1 LSSYQ
6 AKKYVRL
13 AQLSGGGHWQ
23 SLSILSLPT
32 IILHL
37 FMTNLFS
44 ANLGISR
51 LPRLALSLSL
61 LAGPTIAA
69 AQTGP
74 MAIYA
79 LGTVTQNYFGIPANS
94 QVLSQLNPANLNN
107 SSALQVPN
115 KLFVIAGVAA
125 GQQLIGLDT
134 RPSTGQLYA
143 LGYNATTGVG
153 QLYTLDTDNG
163 AATAVGAPITGL
175 DIQDTN
181 RANTQGL
188 TPNIGFDFNPRVD
201 RIRVVTPNGKNY
213 RLNPNTGGAAIQD
226 GNLAYAAGNT
236 VGHAPY
242 IGTGA
247 YTNSALGVS
256 GTTLNDIDIT
266 NTNALLSTQIQPN
279 AGTLNPV
286 AAVTFQTNGNANAF
300 PLNSPTVGL
309 DLDIYYD
316 RTNPNV
322 AARNRGYLIEA
333 RYTDPNNRDINNGG
347 AGNQFSS
354 NLWAFDIAT
363 GKAVGKNIFGRIPVY
378 LSNIAAMTV
387 MPKTWTG
394 AVSTAWDEP
403 NNWYPVGVPTGPN
416 PNLAIPT
423 TGDDVVIPG
432 PGTVV
437 AMANVTVT
445 NQPVVS
451 DTRRVASVNLSN
463 GATLTLAA
471 SGTLTLYGNFVNND
485 SSVGGTGTV
494 ALADS
499 AATLDI
505 GGNALTRF
513 PNLRTGT
520 VGQGGT
526 TTSGAVAIQ
535 QSLTVGDVLTIG
547 SDQAFTLLS
556 SSTGTAYVVNNGG
569 TVAGTAT
576 VQRYITPT
584 NTGAGYRHYSSPVS
598 GNTVA
603 DFATSGFAPVVNSAY
618 NSSATPSTV
627 RPFPN
632 IYTYDQSRLGLT
644 NTTPEFDKGFQ
655 SPGATSE
662 ALATAAGYTV
672 NIGASAVVDFQGTL
686 NNGDYTRGNLTR
698 GTQAT
703 AGWQFLGN
711 PYPSAL
717 NYDVV
722 LANSTGIESALFVY
736 KSNGQYTG
744 TYTSYVNGQGANTGT
759 NELPLGQGFF
769 VRTASGQ
776 TGTVNF
782 TNAARLATPETALF
796 QRTAA
801 DPRPALA
808 LTLRNATLANQTRV
822 YFEQG
827 ATAAFDAKFDA
838 TYLPA
843 THGLDLATDASA
855 DALSINGLPALT
867 GPVTVPLRVH
877 APAAGTYT
885 LAVDELNN
893 LPAGYHAYLRDS
905 STGTYTDLTT
915 TPSVSLALTPAD
927 APSGRY
933 ALLITAA
940 SPLSTAPATL
950 AALAAVYPNPAHGTA
965 TLILPQALRGTSA
978 STIQLL
984 NTLGQ
989 VVLTRTLAPGVAPTV
1004 ELSLNGVAPGIYT
1017 VRASTEAGMVA
1028 KRLVVQ

>member
-1 LSSYQ
+1 
-6 AKKYVRL
+6 
-13 AQLSGGGHWQ
+13 
-23 SLSILSLPT
+23 
-32 IILHL
+32 
-37 FMTNLFS
+37 MMNLFS
-44 ANLGISR
+44 ANSGNHR
-51 LPRLALSLSL
+51 LPKLALALGL
-61 LAGPTIAA
+61 LAGPATVA
-69 AQTGP
+69 AQTLP
-74 MAIYA
+74 TAIYA

-94 QVLSQLNPANLNN
+94 QVLSQLNPANL
-107 SSALQVPN
+107 STTSALQVPN
-115 KLFVIAGVAA
+115 RLFVITGVVA
-125 GQQLIGLDT
+125 GQQLIGIDA
-134 RPSTGQLYA
+134 RPNTGQLYA
-143 LGYNATTGVG
+143 LGYNATTSVG
-153 QLYTLDTDNG
+153 QLYTLDTDTG
-163 AATAVGAPITGL
+163 VATAVGTPITGL
-175 DIQDTN
+175 DIQDTD

-201 RIRVVTPNGKNY
+201 RIRVVTPNGNNY
-213 RLNPNTGGAAIQD
+213 RLNPNTGGAAIKD
-226 GNLAYAAGNT
+226 GNLAYVAGNT

-247 YTNSALGVS
+247 YTNAALGVS
-256 GTTLNDIDIT
+256 GTTLYDIDIT
-266 NTNALLSTQIQPN
+266 STNALLSTQVPPN
-279 AGTLNPV
+279 NGTLNPV
-286 AAVTFQTNGNANAF
+286 APVTFRTNGNATAF
-300 PLNSPTVGL
+300 PLNSPTIGL

-316 RTNPNV
+316 RTNPST
-322 AARNRGYLIEA
+322 AARNQGYLIEA
-333 RYTDPNNRDINNGG
+333 RYSDPANADINNGST
-347 AGNQFSS
+347 GNRFSS

-363 GKAVGKNIFGRIPVY
+363 GQAVGKNIFGQVPVF
-378 LSNIAAMTV
+378 LSNIAVVAV

-394 AVSTAWDEP
+394 AVSTAWNDA
-403 NNWYPVGVPTGPN
+403 NNWYPTGVPTGPN
-416 PNLAIPT
+416 PNAVTPT
-423 TGDDVVIPG
+423 AGDDVVIPG

-445 NQPVVS
+445 NQPVVA
-451 DTRRVASVNLSN
+451 DAQRVASVNLSN

-471 SGTLTLYGNFVNND
+471 RGTLTLYGNFVNND

-505 GGNALTRF
+505 GGNALSRF

-520 VGQGGT
+520 VGTGGV

-535 QSLTVGDVLTIG
+535 QSLTVGDALTIG
-547 SDQAFTLLS
+547 AGQAFTLLS
-556 SSTGTAYVVNNGG
+556 SSAGTAYVANNGAG
-569 TVAGTAT
+569 IVVGTAT

-584 NTGAGYRHYSSPVS
+584 NAGAGYRHYSSPVS

-603 DFATSGFAPVVNSAY
+603 DFAATGFSPVVNPAY

-627 RPFPN
+627 RPYPN
-632 IYTYDQSRLGLT
+632 IYTYDQARLGLV
-644 NTTPEFDKGFQ
+644 NTSSEFDKGFQ
-655 SPGATSE
+655 SPSATTE
-662 ALATAAGYTV
+662 AIATATGYTV
-672 NIGASAVVDFQGTL
+672 NIGASTLVDFTGTL
-686 NNGDYTRGNLTR
+686 NNGNYQRGNLVR
-698 GTQAT
+698 GTQAS

-717 NYDVV
+717 DYAVV
-722 LANSTGIESALFVY
+722 LDNSTGIEGALFVF

-759 NELPLGQGFF
+759 NVLPLGQGFF
-769 VRTASGQ
+769 IRTASGQ

-782 TNAARLATPETALF
+782 TNSARLATPETALF

-801 DPRPALA
+801 DPRPSLA
-808 LTLRNATLANQTRV
+808 LTLRNAALANQTRV

-838 TYLPA
+838 PYLPA

-877 APAAGTYT
+877 APAAGTYS
-885 LAVDELNN
+885 LAADELAN
-893 LPAGYHAYLRDS
+893 LPAGYHAYLHDS
-905 STGTYTDLTT
+905 STGTYTDLAA
-915 TPSVSLALTPAD
+915 TPSVSLTLTPAD

-940 SPLSTAPATL
+940 SPLATAPAVL
-950 AALAAVYPNPAHGTA
+950 ATLAAVYPNPAHGTA
-965 TLILPQALRGTSA
+965 TLVLPQALRGTSA

-989 VVLTRTLAPGVAPTV
+989 VVLTKTLAAGGAPTV
-1004 ELSLNGVAPGIYT
+1004 ELSLNGLAPGIYT
-1017 VRASTEAGMVA
+1017 VRASTEAGLVT
-1028 KRLVVQ
+1028 KRLTVQ

>member
-1 LSSYQ
+1 
-6 AKKYVRL
+6 
-13 AQLSGGGHWQ
+13 
-23 SLSILSLPT
+23 
-32 IILHL
+32 
-37 FMTNLFS
+37 MTNLFS

-51 LPRLALSLSL
+51 LPRLALALGL
-61 LAGPTIAA
+61 LAGPAGAA
-69 AQTGP
+69 AQTLST
-74 MAIYA
+74 IYA

-94 QVLSQLNPANLNN
+94 QVLSRLNPANLT
-107 SSALQVPN
+107 STTEALQVPS
-115 KLFVIAGVAA
+115 KLFVIAGVAPS
-125 GQQLIGLDT
+125 QRLIGIDT
-134 RPSTGQLYA
+134 RPNTGQLYA

-153 QLYTLDTDNG
+153 QLYILDTETG

-201 RIRVVTPNGKNY
+201 RIRVVTPNGNNY
-213 RLNPNTGGAAIQD
+213 RLNPNTGGAAIKD

-247 YTNSALGVS
+247 YTNAALGVS
-256 GTTLNDIDIT
+256 GTTLYDIDIT
-266 NTNALLSTQIQPN
+266 NTNALLSTQVPPN
-279 AGTLNPV
+279 TGTLNPV

-300 PLNSPTVGL
+300 PLNSPTVAL
-309 DLDIYYD
+309 DLDIYYN
-316 RTNPNV
+316 RTARGNDPRNV
-322 AARNRGYLIEA
+322 GYLIEA
-333 RYTDPNNRDINNGG
+333 RYTDPTNTDINNGG
-347 AGNQFSS
+347 PTNQFSS
-354 NLWAFDIAT
+354 NLWAFNIAT
-363 GKAVGKNIFGRIPVY
+363 GEAIGKNIFGQLPVF
-378 LSNIAAMTV
+378 LSNIAVMAV

-394 AVSTAWDEP
+394 AVSTAWNEP

-416 PNLAIPT
+416 PNLATPT
-423 TGDDVVIPG
+423 AGDDVVIPG

-445 NQPVVS
+445 NQPIVS
-451 DTRRVASVNLSN
+451 DTRRVTSVNLSN
-463 GATLTLAA
+463 GATLTLEA

-505 GGNALTRF
+505 GGNALSRF

-520 VGQGGT
+520 VGTGGV
-526 TTSGAVAIQ
+526 TTSGPVAIQ
-535 QSLTVGDVLTIG
+535 QSLTVGDDLTIG
-547 SDQAFTLLS
+547 ADQAFTLLS
-556 SSTGTAYVVNNGG
+556 GSAGTAYVVNSGG
-569 TVAGTAT
+569 AVVGMAT

-584 NTGAGYRHYSSPVS
+584 NAGAGYRHYSSPVS

-603 DFATSGFAPVVNSAY
+603 DFAAAGFAPVVNPAY
-618 NSSATPSTV
+618 NASATPPTTT
-627 RPFPN
+627 PFPN
-632 IYTYDQSRLGLT
+632 IYSYDQARLGLT
-644 NTTPEFDKGFQ
+644 NSSPEFDKGFL

-662 ALATAAGYTV
+662 AIGAASGYAV
-672 NIGASAVVDFQGTL
+672 NIGATALVDFQGTL
-686 NNGDYTRGNLTR
+686 NNGTYQRANLAR

-722 LANSTGIESALFVY
+722 LANSTGMENALFVY
-736 KSNGQYTG
+736 KSSGQYTG
-744 TYTSYVNGQGANTGT
+744 TYTSYVNGQSANSGT
-759 NELPLGQGFF
+759 NVLPLGQGFF
-769 VRTASGQ
+769 IRTATGQ

-782 TNAARLATPETALF
+782 TNAARLTTPETTLF

-822 YFEQG
+822 YFETG
-827 ATAAFDAKFDA
+827 ATPAFDAKFDA
-838 TYLPA
+838 PYLPA
-843 THGLDLATDASA
+843 THGLDLATDAGTE
-855 DALSINGLPALT
+855 ALTINGLPALA

-885 LAVDELNN
+885 LAVDELRN
-893 LPAGYHAYLRDS
+893 LPAGYHAYLRDG
-905 STGTYTDLTT
+905 STGTYTDLAT

-927 APSGRY
+927 APSGRF
-933 ALLITAA
+933 ALLLTAA
-940 SPLSTAPATL
+940 SPLAAAPATL
-950 AALAAVYPNPAHGTA
+950 AALAGVYPNPAHGTA
-965 TLILPQALRGTSA
+965 ILVLPQALRGTSA

-989 VVLTRTLAPGVAPTV
+989 VVLTKTLAAGGAPNV
-1004 ELSLNGVAPGIYT
+1004 ELRLTGIAPGIYT
-1017 VRASTEAGMVA
+1017 VRATTEAGLVA

>member
-1 LSSYQ
+1 
-6 AKKYVRL
+6 
-13 AQLSGGGHWQ
+13 
-23 SLSILSLPT
+23 
-32 IILHL
+32 
-37 FMTNLFS
+37 MTNLFS
-44 ANLGISR
+44 VNLGISR
-51 LPRLALSLSL
+51 LPRLTLALGL
-61 LAGPTIAA
+61 LAGPTMAA

-74 MAIYA
+74 MSIFA

-94 QVLSQLNPANLNN
+94 QVLSQLNPANLSNTT
-107 SSALQVPN
+107 ALQVPN
-115 KLFVIAGVAA
+115 KFFVIAGVAA
-125 GQQLIGLDT
+125 GQRLIGIDA
-134 RPSTGQLYA
+134 RPNTGQLYA
-143 LGYNATTGVG
+143 LGYNATTSVG
-153 QLYTLDTDNG
+153 QLYTLDTETG
-163 AATAVGAPITGL
+163 AATAVGSPITGL

-226 GNLAYAAGNT
+226 GDLAYVAGNT

-256 GTTLNDIDIT
+256 GTTLYDIDIT
-266 NTNALLSTQIQPN
+266 NTNALLSTQVPPN
-279 AGTLNPV
+279 NGTLNPV
-286 AAVTFQTNGNANAF
+286 AAVTFQTNGNPNAF

-316 RTNPNV
+316 RTNSNA
-322 AARNRGYLIEA
+322 AARNMGYLIEA
-333 RYTDPNNRDINNGG
+333 RYTDPNNKDINNGG
-347 AGNQFSS
+347 ANNQFSS
-354 NLWAFDIAT
+354 NLWAFDITT
-363 GKAVGKNIFGRIPVY
+363 GRAVGKNIFGRIPVY

-394 AVSTAWDEP
+394 AVSTAWNDA
-403 NNWYPVGVPTGPN
+403 NNWYPVGVPVGPN
-416 PNLAIPT
+416 DSSPSP

-432 PGTVV
+432 PGTFVP
-437 AMANVTVT
+437 MANVTVT
-445 NQPVVS
+445 NQPIVS
-451 DTRRVASVNLSN
+451 DVRYVASVNLSN
-463 GATLTLAA
+463 GATLTLGA
-471 SGTLTLYGNFVNND
+471 SGALTLYGNFVNND

-494 ALADS
+494 SLADS

-513 PNLRTGT
+513 PNLRTGFLRNGVRGT
-520 VGQGGT
+520 GGV

-535 QSLTVGDVLTIG
+535 QSLTVGSALTIG
-547 SDQAFTLLS
+547 ADQAFTLLS
-556 SSTGTAYVVNNGG
+556 SSAGTAYVVNDGG
-569 TVAGTAT
+569 AVTGTAT

-603 DFATSGFAPVVNSAY
+603 DFAAAGFAPVVNPAY
-618 NSSATPSTV
+618 NSSATPGTTV
-627 RPFPN
+627 PFPN
-632 IYTYDQSRLGLT
+632 IYTYDQARLGLT
-644 NTTPEFDKGFQ
+644 NSSPEFDKGFQ
-655 SPGATSE
+655 SPAATSE
-662 ALATAAGYTV
+662 AIATATGYTV
-672 NIGASAVVDFQGTL
+672 NIGASALVDFTGTL
-686 NNGDYTRGNLTR
+686 NNGTYQRGNLAR
-698 GTQAT
+698 GAQAT

-736 KSNGQYTG
+736 KSSGQYTG

-759 NELPLGQGFF
+759 NVLPLGQGFF
-769 VRTASGQ
+769 IRTASGQ

-782 TNAARLATPETALF
+782 TNAARLTSPETALF

-838 TYLPA
+838 PYLPA
-843 THGLDLATDASA
+843 THGLDLATDAGA
-855 DALSINGLPALT
+855 DALTINGLPQLT
-867 GPVTVPLRVH
+867 SPVTVPLRVH

-885 LAVDELNN
+885 LAVDELLN
-893 LPAGYHAYLRDS
+893 LPAGYHAYLRDG

-940 SPLSTAPATL
+940 SPLAAAPATL

-965 TLILPQALRGTSA
+965 TLVLPQALRGTST
-978 STIQLL
+978 STIQLI

-989 VVLTRTLAPGVAPTV
+989 VVLTKTLAAGVAPTV
-1004 ELSLNGVAPGIYT
+1004 ELSLAGIAPGIYT
-1017 VRASTEAGMVA
+1017 VRATTEAGLVA

>member
-1 LSSYQ
+1 LV
-6 AKKYVRL
+6 KKYVRL
-13 AQLSGGGHWQ
+13 ARLSNCERQL
-23 SLSILSLPT
+23 LSVLTLPT
-32 IILHL
+32 LILHL
-37 FMTNLFS
+37 FMTNFFS

-51 LPRLALSLSL
+51 FPRLALALGL
-61 LAGPTIAA
+61 LAGPASAA

-74 MAIYA
+74 TTIYA

-94 QVLSQLNPANLNN
+94 QVLSQLNPANLSNN
-107 SSALQVPN
+107 AALQMPN
-115 KLFVIAGVAA
+115 KLFVITGVVA
-125 GQQLIGLDT
+125 GQRLIGIDA
-134 RPSTGQLYA
+134 RPNTGQLYA
-143 LGYNATTGVG
+143 LGYNAATSVG
-153 QLYTLDTDNG
+153 QLYILDTDTG
-163 AATAVGAPITGL
+163 VATQVGAPITGL
-175 DIQDTN
+175 NIQDTN
-181 RANTQGL
+181 RTNTQGL

-213 RLNPNTGGAAIQD
+213 RLNPNIGGAAIQD
-226 GNLAYAAGNT
+226 GDLAYVAGNT

-247 YTNSALGVS
+247 YTNSALGVT

-266 NTNALLSTQIQPN
+266 TTNALLSTQVPPN
-279 AGTLNPV
+279 SGTLNPV
-286 AAVTFQTNGNANAF
+286 AAVTFQTNGNASAF

-316 RTNPNV
+316 RTNPDA

-333 RYTDPNNRDINNGG
+333 RYTDPNNKDINNGG
-347 AGNQFSS
+347 PTNQFSS
-354 NLWAFDIAT
+354 NLWAFDLAT
-363 GKAVGKNIFGRIPVY
+363 GKAVGKNIFGQIPVY
-378 LSNIAAMTV
+378 LSNIAAMAV

-423 TGDDVVIPG
+423 VGDDVVIPG

-505 GGNALTRF
+505 GGNALSRF

-520 VGQGGT
+520 VGTGGA

-535 QSLTVGDVLTIG
+535 QSLTVSDALTIG
-547 SDQAFTLLS
+547 SGQAFTLLS
-556 SSTGTAYVVNNGG
+556 SSAGTAYVANNGSG
-569 TVAGTAT
+569 VVVGTAT

-584 NTGAGYRHYSSPVS
+584 NAGAGYRHYSTPVS

-603 DFATSGFAPVVNSAY
+603 DFAAPGFSPVVNPAY
-618 NSSATPSTV
+618 NSSATPTTV
-627 RPFPN
+627 RPYPT
-632 IYTYDQSRLGLT
+632 IYTYDQARLSLV
-644 NTTPEFDKGFQ
+644 NTSSEFDKGFQ
-655 SPGATSE
+655 SPGATGE
-662 ALATAAGYTV
+662 AIALATGYTV
-672 NIGASAVVDFQGTL
+672 NIGASALVDFTGTL
-686 NNGDYTRGNLTR
+686 NNGNYQRGNLVR

-717 NYDVV
+717 DYDVV
-722 LANSTGIESALFVY
+722 LNNSTGIEGALFVF

-759 NELPLGQGFF
+759 KVLPLGQGFF
-769 VRTASGQ
+769 IRTASGQ

-801 DPRPALA
+801 DARPSLA
-808 LTLRNATLANQTRV
+808 LTLRNAALANQTRV

-827 ATAAFDAKFDA
+827 ATPAFDAKFDA
-838 TYLPA
+838 PYLPA

-867 GPVTVPLRVH
+867 GPVTVPLRMH

-915 TPSVSLALTPAD
+915 TPSVSLPLTPAD

-940 SPLSTAPATL
+940 SPLAAAPATL

-965 TLILPQALRGTSA
+965 TLLLPQALRGTSA

-989 VVLTRTLAPGVAPTV
+989 VVLTKTLAAGVAPSV
-1004 ELSLNGVAPGIYT
+1004 ELSLVGIAPGIYT
-1017 VRASTEAGMVA
+1017 VRATTEAGLVA

>member
-1 LSSYQ
+1 
-6 AKKYVRL
+6 
-13 AQLSGGGHWQ
+13 
-23 SLSILSLPT
+23 
-32 IILHL
+32 
-37 FMTNLFS
+37 MTNFFS

-51 LPRLALSLSL
+51 LPRLALALGL
-61 LAGPTIAA
+61 LTGPTMAA

-79 LGTVTQNYFGIPANS
+79 LGTVTQTYGPYPGGS
-94 QVLSQLNPANLNN
+94 QVLSQLNPANLSNN
-107 SSALQVPN
+107 TALQVPN
-115 KLFVIAGVAA
+115 KFFVIAGVTA
-125 GQQLIGLDT
+125 GQQLIGLDA
-134 RPSTGQLYA
+134 RPNTGQLYA

-153 QLYTLDTDNG
+153 QLYILDTDTG

-188 TPNIGFDFNPRVD
+188 TPNVGFDFNPRVD

-226 GNLAYAAGNT
+226 GNLAYVAGNT

-266 NTNALLSTQIQPN
+266 NTNALLSTQIPPN
-279 AGTLNPV
+279 TGTLNPV
-286 AAVTFQTNGNANAF
+286 AAVTFQTNGSASAF
-300 PLNSPTVGL
+300 PLNSPTVAL

-316 RTNPNV
+316 RTNPNA
-322 AARNRGYLIEA
+322 AARNQGYLIEA
-333 RYTDPNNRDINNGG
+333 RYTDTNNRDINNGG

-354 NLWAFDIAT
+354 NLWAFNIAT
-363 GKAVGKNIFGRIPVY
+363 GRAVGKNIFGRIPIY
-378 LSNIAAMTV
+378 LSNIAVMAV

-394 AVSTAWDEP
+394 AVSTAWDND
-403 NNWYPVGVPTGPN
+403 NNWFPVGVPTGPN
-416 PNLAIPT
+416 PNAAVPT

-432 PGTVV
+432 PGTFV

-445 NQPVVS
+445 NQPVVA
-451 DTRRVASVNLSN
+451 DARRVASVNLSN

-520 VGQGGT
+520 RGTGGA

-547 SDQAFTLLS
+547 ADQAFTLLS
-556 SSTGTAYVVNNGG
+556 SSAGTAYVVNNGG
-569 TVAGTAT
+569 SVVGTAT

-584 NTGAGYRHYSSPVS
+584 NNGLGYRHYSSPVS

-603 DFATSGFAPVVNSAY
+603 DFATAGFVPVPNPTY
-618 NSSATPSTV
+618 NTSATPGTTV
-627 RPFPN
+627 PFPN
-632 IYTYDQSRLGLT
+632 IYTYEQSRLDLT
-644 NTTPEFDKGFQ
+644 NASPEFDKGFL
-655 SPGATSE
+655 SPNATTDPLV
-662 ALATAAGYTV
+662 AATGYTV
-672 NIGASAVVDFQGTL
+672 NIGATALVDFQGTL
-686 NNGDYTRGNLTR
+686 NNGDYTRGNLAR
-698 GTQAT
+698 GPQTK

-717 NYDVV
+717 DYDLV
-722 LANSTGIESALFVY
+722 LSNSSGIESALFVF
-736 KSNGQYTG
+736 KSSGQYTG
-744 TYTSYVNGQGANTGT
+744 TYTSYVNGQSANTGT
-759 NELPLGQGFF
+759 NILPVAQGFF
-769 VRTASGQ
+769 VRTAVGQ
-776 TGTVNF
+776 TGSVNF
-782 TNAARLATPETALF
+782 RNAARINGPETALF

-801 DPRPALA
+801 DPRPSLA

-838 TYLPA
+838 SYLPA
-843 THGLDLATDASA
+843 THGLDLATEASA
-855 DALSINGLPALT
+855 EALSINGLPQLT
-867 GPVTVPLRVH
+867 GPVTVPLRLHV
-877 APAAGTYT
+877 PAAGTYT
-885 LAVDELNN
+885 LAVDELAN
-893 LPAGYHAYLRDS
+893 LPAGYHAYLRDG
-905 STGTYTDLTT
+905 STGTATDLAT
-915 TPSVSLALTPAD
+915 TPSVSLTLAPTD

-940 SPLSTAPATL
+940 SPLATAPATL

-989 VVLTRTLAPGVAPTV
+989 VVLTKTLAAGAAPTV
-1004 ELSLNGVAPGIYT
+1004 ELSLNGIAPGIYT

-1028 KRLVVQ
+1028 KRLTVQ